1 VLLGQ
6 NIRTAT
12 ERITR
17 HRIGLLNS
25 ALMQMYIDLHAA
37 GFKPIEIIDK
47 AYKQYFDKGTTAQEK
62 ILLRW
67 MLGLTQKQVQNVLRS
82 DKENWDEY
90 VEMLKSSL
98 KVTVDKSENE
108 MGPSQ
113 LSYTGEKDSLLSW
126 EWQTI
131 LLMTIGSETMAIR
144 GSEKSIYGK
153 FFEKMILGSV
163 LSVLGFEL
171 SAENTVSEN
180 VFWLTSRSEKRES
193 DATLIH
199 SGGVGVRFD
208 IGFIGVGNSEIT
220 LDKTSRFAK
229 QIEIDGIPHEL
240 RTVIIVDKVG
250 PKSRIIEQAS
260 EIDSYVI
267 QMSHDDWPSQMAKV
281 FEEILPKYDS
291 KLPKSTDK
299 NYESAITKGVS
310 NAPLE
315 RIFQL
320 AVENFSDDDSQL
332 ED

>member
-1 VLLGQ
+1 
-6 NIRTAT
+6 
-12 ERITR
+12 
-17 HRIGLLNS
+17 
-25 ALMQMYIDLHAA
+25 MQMYIELHAA
-37 GFKPIEIIDK
+37 GYQPNEIIDC

-82 DKENWDEY
+82 DQENWDEY
-90 VEMLKSSL
+90 VGMIKASL
-98 KVTVDKSENE
+98 RVTVDKSESE
-108 MGPSQ
+108 MGPTK
-113 LSYTGEKDSLLSW
+113 LSYAGKKSSMLSW

-171 SAENTVSEN
+171 SSENTVSEN
-180 VFWLTSRSEKRES
+180 VFWLSSRSEKRES
-193 DATLIH
+193 DATLIN
-199 SGGVGVRFD
+199 SDGVGVRFD

-229 QIEIDGIPHEL
+229 KVEIEGIPHEL
-240 RTVIIVDKVG
+240 HTVIIVDRVG
-250 PKSRIIEQAS
+250 AKSKIIEQAAD
-260 EIDSYVI
+260 IDSFVI
-267 QMSHDDWPSQMAKV
+267 QMSHDDWPMQLADV
-281 FEEILPKYDS
+281 FEKILPNYVS
-291 KLPKSTDK
+291 KLPKKSGPKYDL
-299 NYESAITKGVS
+299 AITSGVD

-315 RIFQL
+315 RIFKL
-320 AVENFSDDDSQL
+320 AVESAPDDEDESTL